1 MSTNKQL
8 DEIPGLPLPEKVC
21 PYCGCQRFY
30 VTAHVT
36 QDWIVDGNGT
46 FEKCTTDCGEI
57 THKPDDEDLWQCV
70 DCGYDAAGAEF
81 NNTDFSQP
89 SCRYVMRVYQ
99 RDASFLLEEF
109 KATAPEKLAVQIERQ
124 WQSDDPAVIAG
135 FWKKHHEAYE
145 GCYYSVLDL
154 ENHTAIIH
162 GIWSGGDLAILCE
175 NLGDQPDDADEGPR
189 FTLFEEIVEALD
201 DLKQSYYLLQY
212 CRDHLND
219 LNLNVVAA
227 QQFHI
232 FQQRFLTEQA
242 DSIVDALLS
251 GIAHEDTVLLK
262 MLKTD
267 VIDNLKSCQVQDLFG
282 ALVSVRS
289 LYERILDEH
298 RACDDTFYRAYGEF
312 WNEVPL
318 PDCVERV
325 FTAYVESR
333 KASVPG
339 MLGVEGP
346 RDEMLPEGTTG
357 ISYYDLSDLAIL
369 FENRTAAEAF
379 AEENGVEPSQF
390 LTLYGCGF
398 QAD

>member
-1 MSTNKQL
+1 MSTNNKL
-8 DEIPGLPLPEKVC
+8 DKIPGLPLPEKVC

-46 FEKCTTDCGEI
+46 FEKCTTDCGEV
-57 THKPDDEDLWQCV
+57 THKPDDEDLWQCA

-81 NNTDFSQP
+81 NNTDFSLP

-99 RDASFLLEEF
+99 RDANFSLEEF
-109 KATAPEKLAVQIERQ
+109 TAIVPEEVEVQIERQ
-124 WQSDDPAVIAG
+124 WQSDDLAVIAD

-162 GIWSGGDLAILCE
+162 GVWSEGDLAILRG
-175 NLGDQPDDADEGPR
+175 NLDDQPGDADEGPR

-201 DLKQSYYLLQY
+201 GLKQSYYLLQY
-212 CRDHLND
+212 CQDNLND

-227 QQFHI
+227 QQLHM
-232 FQQRFLTEQA
+232 FQHRFLSEQA
-242 DSIVDALLS
+242 DSITDALMS
-251 GIAHEDTVLLK
+251 GIAYEDTVLMK

-282 ALVSVRS
+282 SLVSIGS
-289 LYERILDEH
+289 LFERILDER
-298 RACDDTFYRAYGEF
+298 RACDDTFYREYGEF

-318 PDCVERV
+318 PDCVERI

-339 MLGVEGP
+339 MLGMEGP
-346 RDEMLPEGTTG
+346 RDETLPKGTTG
-357 ISYYDLSDLAIL
+357 ISYYDLSDLMIL
-369 FENRTAAEAF
+369 FENRAAAEAF
-379 AEENGVEPSQF
+379 AEENGVEPSQY
-390 LTLYGCGF
+390 LTFCGNGF
-398 QAD
+398 HGD